1 MKIKQL
7 LNKEENLHSF
17 NEALQ
22 QIRKET
28 KIIKKKPKKNIK
40 RSRKPKKKNNR
51 N

>member
-1 MKIKQL
+1 MKVKQL

-28 KIIKKKPKKNIK
+28 KIIKKKPKKSIK
-40 RSRKPKKKNNR
+40 RSRKPKKNNH

>member
-22 QIRKET
+22 QIREET
-28 KIIKKKPKKNIK
+28 KVIKKKSKKNIK
-40 RSRKPKKKNNR
+40 RPRKPRKKNNR